1 MDSVIME
8 AKILVFIILQ
18 LELFLFSNLVLGA
31 HSNGGSWELL
41 KKSIGISSM
50 HIQLLQNERII
61 TFDRTD
67 AGPSNLTLPKGR
79 KCPKISGRRDC
90 YVHAVELDMMNNLN
104 VRPLT
109 VLSDTWCSSGS
120 MLPDGKLVQSGGY
133 GNGEKVVR
141 TLEPCPTC
149 DWKEDYKGLISPRW
163 YASNQVLPGGNI
175 IVVGGRF
182 QFSYEFIPKSSKP
195 EDHRLYTLPFL
206 KETRYSSQIPNNL
219 YPFTHLS
226 TDGNL
231 FIFANNR
238 GILLD
243 YVKNKVVKTYPTMP
257 GEVARNY
264 PSTGSSVL
272 LPLDLS
278 TKTTPE
284 AETENH
290 SRKPQVGNGGNAHQ
304 SSIGRHDHVANRRC
318 LDHNGAANGS
328 AGWWYARVPV
338 YNPVIYRPAEAATA
352 NRFEILKA
360 ATIPRLYHSTAHL
373 LSDGRVLVAGSN
385 PNHNYNFTVP
395 FPTELS
401 VEAFSPPYLTSGK
414 PRPSI
419 SSVKPGMNLAYKQ
432 KFSVEFQVK
441 VRQLGKFYLTMVAPS
456 FTTHSFSMNQRLL
469 LLAVNRVRRMSSG
482 SYAVEGDAPASAA
495 FAPPGY
501 YQLFVVYEGVPSVG
515 KWLALLGVGL
525 KEAIEIPDFSPYA
538 SMIKLD
544 MNGCDN

>member
-1 MDSVIME
+1 ME

-120 MLPDGKLVQSGGY
+120 MLPDGKLMQSGGY

-238 GILLD
+238 GVLLD

-284 AETENH
+284 AEVFICGGTHPESFNKAKAGIFLEATKTCGRLRITAANPKWEMEEMPI
-290 SRKPQVGNGGNAHQ
+290 SRVLGDMIMLPTGDVL
-304 SSIGRHDHVANRRC
+304 II
-318 LDHNGAANGS
+318 NGAANGS

-338 YNPVIYRPAEAATA
+338 HNPVIYRPAEAATA
-352 NRFEILKA
+352 NRFEVLKA

-495 FAPPGY
+495 VAPPGY

-515 KWLALLGVGL
+515 KWVH
-525 KEAIEIPDFSPYA
+525 
-538 SMIKLD
+538 IK
-544 MNGCDN
+544 